1 MSSRVISR
9 RIVEAY
15 AFLIYVKKYFPKKK
29 KISFLKILHIE
40 IRKTMF
46 KQITFNTSKSIP

>member
-15 AFLIYVKKYFPKKK
+15 AFLIYVKKYFLKKK
-29 KISFLKILHIE
+29 KNFIPEDTSF
-40 IRKTMF
+40 
-46 KQITFNTSKSIP
+46 